1 MPGSQSVQAQL
12 PAATAYVPTYRADLG
27 SRGNRG
33 HRRLNSGEDADAE
46 ETAADTTETAAESAS
61 QLAERRAVAERET
74 AAAARAVEDLRRRY
88 DALGL
93 ELIQAEKALA
103 SAREVEAEIGQV

>member
-46 ETAADTTETAAESAS
+46 ETAAESAS

-103 SAREVEAEIGQV
+103 SARKAEAEIGQF